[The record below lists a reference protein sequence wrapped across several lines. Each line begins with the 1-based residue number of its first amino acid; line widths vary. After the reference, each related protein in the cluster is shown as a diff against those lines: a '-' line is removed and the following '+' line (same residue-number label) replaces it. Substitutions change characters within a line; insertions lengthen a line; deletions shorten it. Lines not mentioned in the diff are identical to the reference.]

1 MLSIRIDSKSLTPH
15 SRPATDE
22 VVWTQVFSPYLRYLG
37 PAWLR
42 RFLLELVPI
51 PGVQRLKTISDI
63 VSKRMEEIYFA
74 KKAAIESGDS
84 DLLHAMGEGKDIIS
98 VLRESTFMLYV
109 IFKTAAFSRQLRQYG
124 RT

>member
-1 MLSIRIDSKSLTPH
+1 M
-15 SRPATDE
+15 
-22 VVWTQVFSPYLRYLG
+22 FSPYLRYLG

-98 VLRESTFMLYV
+98 VLCESTFMLCA
-109 IFKTAAFSRQLRQYG
+109 IFKTSAFSRQLRQCG